1 MKGSVSAVMCLAK
14 VKSIVVPF
22 NVVDLE
28 TFDTQSR
35 LYVFFMKLRN
45 ELSGF
50 TFLLKSPHRRIGI
63 LESTCTNGGTYWLL

>member
-14 VKSIVVPF
+14 VKSMVVSF

-35 LYVFFMKLRN
+35 LYVYFMKL
-45 ELSGF
+45 
-50 TFLLKSPHRRIGI
+50 
-63 LESTCTNGGTYWLL
+63 

>member
-1 MKGSVSAVMCLAK
+1 MKGSISAVMCLAK

-35 LYVFFMKLRN
+35 LYEACADSMRLILYCCARN
-45 ELSGF
+45 HRNVTERY
-50 TFLLKSPHRRIGI
+50 TFS
-63 LESTCTNGGTYWLL
+63 